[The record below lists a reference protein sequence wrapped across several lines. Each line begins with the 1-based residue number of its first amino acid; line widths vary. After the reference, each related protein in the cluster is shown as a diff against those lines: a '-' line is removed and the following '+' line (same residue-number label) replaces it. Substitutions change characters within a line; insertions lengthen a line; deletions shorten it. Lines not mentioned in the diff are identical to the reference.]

1 MKSFL
6 QDREEGSITPLI
18 SIYFVII
25 MIFIFIVS
33 NVASTYISRR
43 ELINMTEAALAEATH
58 QLDEMRYYY
67 QLPLPNFLGGLQR
80 QMVPID
86 CRDAASSFN
95 RAIENDLNVSTEV
108 EPITVLSFDCDG
120 RTIRAKVQRPHN
132 LPFSLPVLSISQF
145 TNEVEVAV
153 SSRYL

>member
-67 QLPLPNFLGGLQR
+67 QLPLPNYLGGPQR

-132 LPFSLPVLSISQF
+132 LPFSLPVLAISQF

>member
-58 QLDEMRYYY
+58 QLDEMLYYY
-67 QLPLPNFLGGLQR
+67 QLPLPNYLGGLQR

-95 RAIENDLNVSTEV
+95 QAIENDLNVSTEV

-132 LPFSLPVLSISQF
+132 LPFSLPVLSIIQF